1 MNLTPPANSAEVPTQ
16 SVEQPKPRSTLTL
29 WILLAVCVLPFAA
42 STALYVLAPPKA
54 RMNYGELIEPHPLAE
69 FSVARLDG
77 KSLGL
82 ADLRGKWTLI
92 QVDGAEC
99 GNPCR
104 DKLYKMRQVRLA
116 QGKNMDRVQRIWL
129 ITGDG
134 LVDPLVQQAFEGTI
148 MARSGDGRFLRQL
161 PVSASQDGHIWL
173 IDPLGNVMLRYPP
186 QADPVGIKNDL
197 VRLLK
202 VSRID

>member
-1 MNLTPPANSAEVPTQ
+1 MNPAETAQSADASPQV
-16 SVEQPKPRSTLTL
+16 KPNRSTLTL
-29 WILLAVCVLPFAA
+29 WILLAVCVLPFVA
-42 STALYVLAPPKA
+42 STALYVLSPPQA

-69 FSVARLDG
+69 FSVVRLDG
-77 KSLGL
+77 QGVGL
-82 ADLRGKWTLI
+82 SDLKGKWTLI

-99 GNPCR
+99 GDPCR

-116 QGKNMDRVQRIWL
+116 QGKNMDRVQRMWL
-129 ITGDG
+129 VTGDG
-134 LVDPLVQQAFEGTI
+134 PVDEQVQQAFEGTI
-148 MARSGDGRFLRQL
+148 MARAGDGRFLRQL
-161 PVSASQDGHIWL
+161 PTSAGVAGHIWL

-202 VSRID
+202 VSQID

>member
-1 MNLTPPANSAEVPTQ
+1 MNPEQPASSAEAQP
-16 SVEQPKPRSTLTL
+16 QPKPRSRLTL

-42 STALYVLAPPKA
+42 STALYLLAPPKA
-54 RMNYGELIEPHPLAE
+54 RMNYGELIEPHPLSA
-69 FSVARLDG
+69 FTLPRLDG
-77 KSLGL
+77 QSVGL
-82 ADLRGKWTLI
+82 ADFKGKWTLI

-116 QGKNMDRVQRIWL
+116 QGKNMDRVQRMWL
-129 ITGDG
+129 VTGDG
-134 LVDPLVQQAFEGTI
+134 PVDPLVQQAFDGTI
-148 MARSGDGRFLRQL
+148 MARAGDGRFLRQL
-161 PVSASQDGHIWL
+161 PVSAGQDGHIWL

-202 VSRID
+202 VSQID